1 MKKENG
7 NIGRQG
13 LLVNSMMS
21 GKKGYRHE
29 LFGDTYLEFAKNKK
43 LNWKF
48 RDLDSAYK
56 NSTFPITA
64 KALAK
69 LTCFMCNWIKDIGAS
84 SIISPYYIGEY
95 FDDDSFSMMRSDS
108 HGLFFPF

>member
-21 GKKGYRHE
+21 GKRGYRHE

-56 NSTFPITA
+56 NSTFPITVN
-64 KALAK
+64 ALAK

-84 SIISPYYIGEY
+84 SVISPYYIGEY
-95 FDDDSFSMMRSDS
+95 FDDDSFSKMRSDS
-108 HGLFFPF
+108 CGLFFPF

>member
-13 LLVNSMMS
+13 LLVNAMMS
-21 GKKGYRHE
+21 GKRGYRHE

-48 RDLDSAYK
+48 RDLDLHTK
-56 NSTFPITA
+56 TA
-64 KALAK
+64 
-69 LTCFMCNWIKDIGAS
+69 
-84 SIISPYYIGEY
+84 
-95 FDDDSFSMMRSDS
+95 
-108 HGLFFPF
+108 LFLLR

>member
-21 GKKGYRHE
+21 GKRGYRHE

-43 LNWKF
+43 LKKNEELIVYIMRLF
-48 RDLDSAYK
+48 RSG
-56 NSTFPITA
+56 N
-64 KALAK
+64 
-69 LTCFMCNWIKDIGAS
+69 
-84 SIISPYYIGEY
+84 
-95 FDDDSFSMMRSDS
+95 
-108 HGLFFPF
+108 

>member
-21 GKKGYRHE
+21 GKRGYRHE

-56 NSTFPITA
+56 NSTFPI
-64 KALAK
+64 
-69 LTCFMCNWIKDIGAS
+69 NAS
-84 SIISPYYIGEY
+84 SG
-95 FDDDSFSMMRSDS
+95 
-108 HGLFFPF
+108 